1 MPPRIEGENGGG
13 GLEFKSAPVVQARA
27 PLSMTLEQG
36 AKELGISRPYLER
49 LIKAGEIK
57 THTLTAGGD
66 RRVSYWELQQFVERR
81 EQTGHQR

>member
-1 MPPRIEGENGGG
+1 MPPKIEGGEGGM
-13 GLEFKSAPVVQARA
+13 EFKSAPIVQARA

-36 AKELGISRPYLER
+36 AKELGISRPYLDQ

-57 THTLTAGGD
+57 THTLRPGGD

-81 EQTGHQR
+81 EQTGFQR